1 MAMEIEDKVTP
12 SRSTSTNNKNDVKVN
27 NNFSLTINFGDSL
40 NVLALIAGVYLI
52 RRMAK
57 NRKLKKK
64 AEKK

>member
-1 MAMEIEDKVTP
+1 MALEIDDKVTP
-12 SRSTSTNNKNDVKVN
+12 SRSTSNNNKNDVKVN

-52 RRMAK
+52 RRIAK

>member
-1 MAMEIEDKVTP
+1 MAREIEDKVTP
-12 SRSTSTNNKNDVKVN
+12 SRSTSNNNKNDVKVN

>member
-12 SRSTSTNNKNDVKVN
+12 SRSTSNNNKNDVKVN

>member
-1 MAMEIEDKVTP
+1 MAVEIEDKVTP
-12 SRSTSTNNKNDVKVN
+12 SRSTSNNNKNDVKVN

-52 RRMAK
+52 RRIAK

>member
-12 SRSTSTNNKNDVKVN
+12 SRSTSNNNKNDVKVN

-52 RRMAK
+52 RRIAK

>member
-12 SRSTSTNNKNDVKVN
+12 SRSTSNNNKNDVKVN

-52 RRMAK
+52 RRIAK
-57 NRKLKKK
+57 KRKLKKK
-64 AEKK
+64 AEKR

>member
-1 MAMEIEDKVTP
+1 MALEIDDKVTP
-12 SRSTSTNNKNDVKVN
+12 SRSTSNNNKNDVKVN

>member
-1 MAMEIEDKVTP
+1 MAREIEDKVTP

>member
-40 NVLALIAGVYLI
+40 NVLALIAGVYFI
-52 RRMAK
+52 RRIAK
-57 NRKLKKK
+57 KRKLKKK
-64 AEKK
+64 AEKR

>member
-12 SRSTSTNNKNDVKVN
+12 SRSTSNNNKNDVKVN

-57 NRKLKKK
+57 NLKLKKK